1 MVLLWYVDNYEF
13 HHSFF
18 YAPLQVTIGDLTVHT
33 TQCSTLCTF
42 LPVSAMICLSVCP
55 SVYLSVS
62 LSPFDRLLVYQVF
75 LNIFTFDCKKL
86 CPVEKVTQEH
96 WTCVW
101 CIDLESFN
109 IELIYRKIVRNSYVI
124 FDPIKVYAF
133 GKVMVL

>member
-1 MVLLWYVDNYEF
+1 MLTITSSIIVFFMHHFRSLLVI
-13 HHSFF
+13 
-18 YAPLQVTIGDLTVHT
+18 L
-33 TQCSTLCTF
+33 LCTQHNAAPSLLF
-42 LPVSAMICLSVCP
+42 YLSQQWSVCLSVH
-55 SVYLSVS
+55 LSICQCLS

-109 IELIYRKIVRNSYVI
+109 IELIYCKIVRNSYVI

>member
-1 MVLLWYVDNYEF
+1 MQ
-13 HHSFF
+13 H
-18 YAPLQVTIGDLTVHT
+18 PLYF
-33 TQCSTLCTF
+33 STCL
-42 LPVSAMICLSVCP
+42 SNDLSVC
-55 SVYLSVS
+55 LSICQCLS

>member
-1 MVLLWYVDNYEF
+1 MQ
-13 HHSFF
+13 H
-18 YAPLQVTIGDLTVHT
+18 PLYF
-33 TQCSTLCTF
+33 STCL
-42 LPVSAMICLSVCP
+42 SNDLSVCP

>member
-1 MVLLWYVDNYEF
+1 MLTITSSIIVFFMHHFRSLLVI
-13 HHSFF
+13 
-18 YAPLQVTIGDLTVHT
+18 L
-33 TQCSTLCTF
+33 LCTQHNAAPSVLF
-42 LPVSAMICLSVCP
+42 YLSQQWSVCLSVCP

-109 IELIYRKIVRNSYVI
+109 NELIYRKIVRNSYVI